1 MPTSTKGKIL
11 GKHEIAEFFGVTEP
25 TVDQWVRRG
34 CPVVQRGSKGKAW
47 QINTARV
54 SDWLRQRDIEQATGS
69 NLSDEQELKR
79 RKLAAE
85 TQKAELEMLRVKG
98 DVVPLKQVERSLAN
112 TFAEVKTNLRN
123 VPRRVATS
131 LVGEKSEARI
141 KEVLLEEIDQA
152 LEILSGFTID
162 DDNGMVDD
170 DE

>member
-47 QINTARV
+47 QINTAKV
-54 SDWLRQRDIEQATGS
+54 SDWLRQRDIEQATGN

-98 DVVPLKQVERSLAN
+98 ELVPLRQLERALAN
-112 TFAEVKTNLRN
+112 TFAELKTNMRNIPLRT
-123 VPRRVATS
+123 ATS
-131 LVGEKSEARI
+131 LVGETSEVRI
-141 KEVLLEEIDQA
+141 KEVILAEIDQC
-152 LEILSGFTID
+152 LEVLSGFNLEED
-162 DDNGMVDD
+162 YD
-170 DE
+170 DEKD

>member
-47 QINTARV
+47 QINTAKV
-54 SDWLRQRDIEQATGS
+54 SDWLRQRDIEQATGN

-98 DVVPLKQVERSLAN
+98 ELVPLKQLERALAN
-112 TFAEVKTNLRN
+112 TFAELKTNMRN
-123 VPRRVATS
+123 IPRRTATA
-131 LVGEKSEARI
+131 LIGETSEVRI
-141 KEVLLEEIDQA
+141 KEVMLAEIDQA
-152 LEILSGFTID
+152 LEVLAQFTLDEPTDEAD
-162 DDNGMVDD
+162 D
-170 DE
+170 